1 MCLVGRIK
9 CHWLARPGDRRGQVR
24 GALTLKIPGGRRRQ
38 TRRPAS
44 RQTGRQAVGG
54 RAVIDGEVPTFISIL
69 WAIRAVSHPCRLETE
84 ISRQQLEA
92 FLCVGGPSYPPPQK
106 RIYTAT
112 AASPHLFWSE
122 GLRY

>member
-38 TRRPAS
+38 T
-44 RQTGRQAVGG
+44 GRQAVGG

-69 WAIRAVSHPCRLETE
+69 WAIRAVCHPCRLETE
-84 ISRQQLEA
+84 LSRQQLEA
-92 FLCVGGPSYPPPQK
+92 FLCVGDPSYSPPK
-106 RIYTAT
+106 RIHTAT